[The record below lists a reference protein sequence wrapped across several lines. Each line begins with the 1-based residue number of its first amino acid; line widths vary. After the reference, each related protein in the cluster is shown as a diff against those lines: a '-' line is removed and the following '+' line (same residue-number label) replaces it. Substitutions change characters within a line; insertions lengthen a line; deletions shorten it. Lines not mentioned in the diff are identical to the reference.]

1 MFISWWNGLTKG
13 KRGYRWAHEDDLQA
27 ARVRTMANSILVL
40 SRSIALLQYKSKT
53 FGACRNMVQIPV
65 RQIALEEFLDLPDT
79 KPASEYIDGEI
90 IQKPMP
96 QGQHS
101 IIQKKLLFAIDPILS
116 AGGIAQAFPELRC
129 TFGGRSI
136 VPDVVVFEEAK
147 IPYDENGEIE
157 NIFNIPPDWTIEI
170 LSPDQSTTKVLKN
183 INHCLAYGTQMGWLI
198 DPKERA
204 VFVMGIDRT
213 FQIIDELS
221 TLLPVPT
228 FAKSIELT
236 VLQLFNWVKKTAKP
250 E

>member
-1 MFISWWNGLTKG
+1 
-13 KRGYRWAHEDDLQA
+13 
-27 ARVRTMANSILVL
+27 
-40 SRSIALLQYKSKT
+40 
-53 FGACRNMVQIPV
+53 MVQTPV
-65 RQIALEEFLDLPDT
+65 RQITLAEFLDLPDT

-101 IIQKKLLFAIDPILS
+101 IIQLELGMEINQALRRK
-116 AGGIAQAFPELRC
+116 GIATAFSELRC

-136 VPDVVVFEEAK
+136 LPDLTVFEDAR
-147 IPYDENGEIE
+147 IPSDENGDIE
-157 NIFNIPPDWTIEI
+157 NVFSIPPDWTIEI

-198 DPKERA
+198 DPRERS

-213 FQIIDELS
+213 FQIIDEPS
-221 TLLPVPT
+221 TMLPVPA
-228 FAKSIELT
+228 FASSIELT
-236 VLQLFNWVKKTAKP
+236 VEQIFGWVKKTAKP